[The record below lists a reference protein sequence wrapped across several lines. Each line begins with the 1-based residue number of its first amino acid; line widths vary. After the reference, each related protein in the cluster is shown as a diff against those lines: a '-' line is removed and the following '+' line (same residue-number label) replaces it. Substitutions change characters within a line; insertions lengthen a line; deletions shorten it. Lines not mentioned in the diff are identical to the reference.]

1 MAFQHTDLENGGSGK
16 ASFERRNPFTVA
28 AITSLYSS
36 PFAEGFNVGQCQA
49 AIQALLRYGAHEDG
63 THHHV
68 KSPGGLHPAYAA
80 FNPVDKTK
88 GKIIRRTDLIEASLG
103 DVFDAITLQDCLD
116 SGLSVLVR
124 CPGSDTISA
133 EELAVDVYVTPHK
146 ILENERV
153 CGDSTM
159 LVQAFC
165 QEFAVPHLQRFT
177 EQCKTELI
185 RAPKPCCADSI
196 TLSRL
201 NHLPPS
207 VNPDSSRI
215 LCAAFNP
222 EAKPGAEEDEQ
233 HLSPSAA
240 IRETIKFIPSIK
252 KPQPPGTPAASLC
265 QRSTCQRRP
274 ADAFLNAANTLS
286 LDPTPLSISPDQS
299 APSSPLISIG
309 PNTDAI
315 LDRFSLGDEV
325 LPRLHVLVGTVRS
338 SCWEVVL
345 RAKPWNLT
353 YEQASNLSRAL
364 LADIKGT
371 PEFRIMMQTTYPTLS
386 ALLRILGVATLS
398 GVLYILFLM
407 VLNITGSYPLHPTVE
422 YCRASGDLLPLL
434 LMVIQTFYSSKS
446 TAQRIQPK
454 ARPQI
459 KVILSAN
466 ACVALKLNQHDKAER
481 FKKDLDDAWQ
491 SLDKV
496 TKTLASKHHKS
507 IQRVKNDLHLV

>member
-1 MAFQHTDLENGGSGK
+1 MAFQHTDLKNGGSGK
-16 ASFERRNPFTVA
+16 ASFERRNPFMVA
-28 AITSLYSS
+28 AIASLYSS
-36 PFAEGFNVGQCQA
+36 PFAEGFNVGQRQA
-49 AIQALLRYGAHEDG
+49 AIRALLRYGAHEDG

-80 FNPVDKTK
+80 FNPIDKTE

-103 DVFDAITLQDCLD
+103 DVFDAITLQDRLD
-116 SGLSVLVR
+116 GGLSVLVR

-133 EELAVDVYVTPHK
+133 EELAVDVYVTPRE
-146 ILENERV
+146 ILENEHVR
-153 CGDSTM
+153 GDSAM

-177 EQCKTELI
+177 EQCKIESI
-185 RAPKPCCADSI
+185 RAPKPRCADSI
-196 TLSRL
+196 TLSRP

-207 VNPDSSRI
+207 V
-215 LCAAFNP
+215 
-222 EAKPGAEEDEQ
+222 KPGAEEDEQ

-240 IRETIKFIPSIK
+240 IRETVKFVPSIK
-252 KPQPPGTPAASLC
+252 KPQPPGMPTTSLHQC
-265 QRSTCQRRP
+265 STRQRRP

-286 LDPTPLSISPDQS
+286 LDPTPLSISPDQL
-299 APSSPLISIG
+299 APSSLLISIG

-338 SCWEVVL
+338 SRWEVVL

-407 VLNITGSYPLHPTVE
+407 VLNITGSYPPHPTVE
-422 YCRASGDLLPLL
+422 YCHALGDLLPLL

-446 TAQRIQPK
+446 TARHIQPK
-454 ARPQI
+454 ARPRI

-466 ACVALKLNQHDKAER
+466 ARAALKLNQHDKAER

-491 SLDKV
+491 SLDK
-496 TKTLASKHHKS
+496 
-507 IQRVKNDLHLV
+507 